1 VPDYF
6 ARIYRKHRA
15 KGEKNSNA
23 LVIVAR
29 RLARVIWRLLTD
41 DRGFTKRAPKPVS
54 PPAKPRNSAKST
66 HTRKAAKASI

>member
-1 VPDYF
+1 VFSPEDLP
-6 ARIYRKHRA
+6 A
-15 KGEKNSNA
+15 GN
-23 LVIVAR
+23 
-29 RLARVIWRLLTD
+29 RLLTD